1 MNRKYYNLYGHAVH
15 QASIVEKSVLPPEP
29 EGDVMESH
37 DPSEPF
43 LRLVYAKDKRSKL
56 PTGDLQYMVSDK
68 ANPEVKKWV
77 IENLMMETVSAATP
91 NQLSRGIDDDTILQ
105 MVRQPYEDRESY
117 ANRVNRFMR
126 ENVELYGRL
135 AEQLQKRADE
145 QRSVPT
151 ESK

>member
-1 MNRKYYNLYGHAVH
+1 MDKKYNNLYGHAVH

-29 EGDVMESH
+29 AGDVMENH
-37 DPSEPF
+37 DPSESF

-77 IENLMMETVSAATP
+77 LENLMMETGSAATP

-105 MVRQPYEDRESY
+105 MVRQPFEDRQSY
-117 ANRVNRFMR
+117 ANRVNAFMR

-135 AEQLQKRADE
+135 VEQLKKRSDE
-145 QRSVPT
+145 LRSVPS

>member
-1 MNRKYYNLYGHAVH
+1 MNKKFFPLFGHAIH
-15 QASIVEKSVLPPEP
+15 QASIIEKSVFPPEP

-37 DPSEPF
+37 DASEPF
-43 LRLVYAKDKRSKL
+43 LRLVYGKDKRTKL

-77 IENLMMETVSAATP
+77 IENLMMETGSAASP
-91 NQLSRGIDDDTILQ
+91 NKLSRGIDDDTILQ
-105 MVRQPYEDRESY
+105 MVRQPFEDRQSY
-117 ANRVNRFMR
+117 ANRVNAFMR

-135 AEQLQKRADE
+135 VEQLKKRSDE
-145 QRSVPT
+145 SRSVSP